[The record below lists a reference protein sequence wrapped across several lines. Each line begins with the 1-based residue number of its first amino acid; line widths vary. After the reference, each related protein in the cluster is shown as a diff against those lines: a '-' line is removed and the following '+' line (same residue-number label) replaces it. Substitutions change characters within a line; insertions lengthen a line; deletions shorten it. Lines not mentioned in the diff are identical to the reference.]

1 MEKHYKILGLE
12 TTATLEEVK
21 EKFNILYKEYN
32 PEKQT
37 DELKEFFKE
46 EHEKVQEAYKTICL
60 NIIQQNRE
68 DEKEEEIKEKEIKEK
83 EKEEIKEEEKEE
95 FDWEED
101 KDNLV
106 EDKIEEGKIDNKES
120 SFFQK
125 ILSENLNN
133 AAYWAR
139 IIGVI
144 MIILGIIQII
154 ELYEAYEIFEDNFEN
169 RDYERLRD
177 SLEPSFVLTF
187 IYYGLC
193 TLFFFMVGHAA
204 NKFATKIRS
213 SLATQNHN
221 ILIEGLQMLSL
232 YFKRIVIFFIIIGVY
247 SSFLIGT
254 YSYKDKNITKQ
265 IAAEQIIYSTP
276 FTNLI
281 QDYIQEK
288 LEKERKEEERKRHT
302 AALRAKDL

>member
-21 EKFNILYKEYN
+21 EKFNILYKEYD

-37 DELKEFFKE
+37 DDLKEFFKE
-46 EHEKVQEAYKTICL
+46 EHEKVTEAYKEICL
-60 NIIQQNRE
+60 NIIHQKRE
-68 DEKEEEIKEKEIKEK
+68 DEEEEEIK
-83 EKEEIKEEEKEE
+83 KEEEE

-101 KDNLV
+101 KKKIV
-106 EDKIEEGKIDNKES
+106 EDKVEEGKGDNKES

-154 ELYEAYEIFEDNFEN
+154 ELYEAYEVFED
-169 RDYERLRD
+169 RYKDYDYNKLRD
-177 SLEPSFVLTF
+177 SLEPSFVLAF

-232 YFKRIVIFFIIIGVY
+232 YFKRIVIFMIIIGVY
-247 SSFLIGT
+247 SSFIIGT
-254 YSYKDKNITKQ
+254 VSYKDKNITKR
-265 IAAEQIIYSTP
+265 IAAEQIISSLP

-288 LEKERKEEERKRHT
+288 LEKERKEEERKERRKEERERERG
-302 AALRAKDL
+302 LY